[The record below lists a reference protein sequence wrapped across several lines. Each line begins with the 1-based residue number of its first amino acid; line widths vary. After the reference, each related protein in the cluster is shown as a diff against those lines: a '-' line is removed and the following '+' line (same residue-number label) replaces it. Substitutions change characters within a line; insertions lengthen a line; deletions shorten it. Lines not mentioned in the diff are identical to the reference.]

1 MMIKPKL
8 NSALKTKVISIIPS
22 VVHTMIALPAI
33 VVICKYSDELCMY
46 IHKYLSFIK

>member
-22 VVHTMIALPAI
+22 VVHTMIARPAI
-33 VVICKYSDELCMY
+33 EVLRKYSDELCMY
-46 IHKYLSFIK
+46 INVYS

>member
-22 VVHTMIALPAI
+22 VVHTIDSSASHCGHLQI
-33 VVICKYSDELCMY
+33 Q
-46 IHKYLSFIK
+46 